1 MPIKQME
8 AVAEQQM
15 VKAILPFAVAGILA
29 VVGWLFQT
37 VMQLEKMALKNEQ
50 AVIVLQ
56 SDSEDVWDDI
66 EKLQRDVTNIRIH
79 IGNGYNKHHSTR

>member
-15 VKAILPFAVAGILA
+15 VKAILPFVVAGIMA
-29 VVGWLFQT
+29 VVGWLFST
-37 VMQLEKMALKNEQ
+37 VMQLEKVSLKNEQ

-56 SDSEDVWDDI
+56 SDSNDVWDDL
-66 EKLQRDVTNIRIH
+66 EKLTSDVTNIRIY
-79 IGNGYNKHHSTR
+79 IGNGHRNPHNR

>member
-8 AVAEQQM
+8 SVAEMQM
-15 VKAILPFAVAGILA
+15 VKAVLPFLVAGMTA
-29 VVGWLFQT
+29 VVGWLFST
-37 VMQLEKMALKNEQ
+37 VMELEKTALKNEQ

-66 EKLQRDVTNIRIH
+66 EKLQNEVTNIRIY
-79 IGNGYNKHHSTR
+79 IGNGHRNPHNK

>member
-15 VKAILPFAVAGILA
+15 VKAVLPFVVAGIMA
-29 VVGWLFQT
+29 VVGWLFNT
-37 VMQLEKMALKNEQ
+37 VMELEKTSLKNEQ

-56 SDSEDVWDDI
+56 SDSNDVWDDI
-66 EKLQRDVTNIRIH
+66 EKLQSDVTNIRIY
-79 IGNGYNKHHSTR
+79 IGNGSRNPHH

>member
-15 VKAILPFAVAGILA
+15 VKAVLPFVVAGTMA
-29 VVGWLFQT
+29 VVGWLFST
-37 VMQLEKMALKNEQ
+37 VMELEKTALKNNQ

-56 SDSEDVWDDI
+56 SDSDDVWDDI
-66 EKLQRDVTNIRIH
+66 EKLQSDVTNLRIY
-79 IGNGYNKHHSTR
+79 IGNGGRNNPHH

>member
-8 AVAEQQM
+8 AVAETQM

-37 VMQLEKMALKNEQ
+37 VMQLEKVSLKNEQ

-56 SDSEDVWDDI
+56 SDSNDVWDDL
-66 EKLQRDVTNIRIH
+66 EKLTSDVTNIRIY
-79 IGNGYNKHHSTR
+79 IGNGSRNPHH

>member
-1 MPIKQME
+1 MPIRQME
-8 AVAEQQM
+8 AVAETQM

-37 VMQLEKMALKNEQ
+37 VMQLEKVSLKNEQ

-66 EKLQRDVTNIRIH
+66 EKLQN
-79 IGNGYNKHHSTR
+79 

>member
-15 VKAILPFAVAGILA
+15 VKAVLPFVVAGTMA
-29 VVGWLFQT
+29 VVGWLFST
-37 VMQLEKMALKNEQ
+37 VMELEKTALKNEQ

-56 SDSEDVWDDI
+56 SDSDDVWDDI
-66 EKLQRDVTNIRIH
+66 EELQRDVTNLRIY
-79 IGNGYNKHHSTR
+79 IGNGGRNNPHH

>member
-1 MPIKQME
+1 MPIRQME
-8 AVAEQQM
+8 AVAETQM

-37 VMQLEKMALKNEQ
+37 VMQLEKVSLKNEQ

-56 SDSEDVWDDI
+56 SDSEDVWDDL
-66 EKLQRDVTNIRIH
+66 EKLTSDVTNIRIY
-79 IGNGYNKHHSTR
+79 IGNGSRNPHD